1 MDKNKFNELLRSSFK
16 SDETEEWLDIHFNRP
31 IGLAFALMWQKLG
44 VTPNTITI
52 LSIFLGIAAGVMF
65 YFTDVAHN
73 VAGALLLMLAN
84 FCDST
89 DGQLARLTNQKS
101 LIGRILDGVSGDIWF
116 FAIYLAFVLRL
127 QDQLIPL
134 MSLRWG
140 IGIWVLAAIA
150 GFLVHIPQS
159 SLSDYYRQIH
169 LYFLLGREGSELDN
183 SAAQQAIAD
192 SLPREQWLARLFH
205 KFYGNYCRNQEVR
218 TPKFQAF
225 FAQYQQVQQSDPALA
240 ADISRQLLDGSRP
253 LMPLTNILTFNT
265 RAIVLSLT
273 AILNCPWVYFL
284 FEIIVLT
291 ILYVHMHHSHERLCQ
306 RLTEQMEPALQ
317 TDTQL

>member
-1 MDKNKFNELLRSSFK
+1 MDNKKFNELLRNSFK

-101 LIGRILDGVSGDIWF
+101 LIGRILDGISGDIWF

-134 MSLRWG
+134 MLLRWG

-205 KFYGNYCRNQEVR
+205 KFYGNYCKNQEVR

-225 FAQYQQVQQSDPALA
+225 FAQYQQVQQINPALA

-306 RLTEQMEPALQ
+306 RLTEQMESASQ
-317 TDTQL
+317 TDTPQ

>member
-1 MDKNKFNELLRSSFK
+1 MKKERFNELLRASFK
-16 SDETEEWLDIHFNRP
+16 SDETEEWLDVHFNRP
-31 IGLAFALMWQKLG
+31 IGLAFALLWQKLG

-65 YFTDVAHN
+65 YFTDLAHN
-73 VAGALLLMLAN
+73 VAGAILLMLAN

-101 LIGRILDGVSGDIWF
+101 LLGRVLDGVSGDIWF

-127 QDQLIPL
+127 QHQMIPL
-134 MSLRWG
+134 IGLRWG

-169 LYFLLGREGSELDN
+169 LYFLLGKEGSELDN
-183 SAAQQAIAD
+183 SQAQRELAD
-192 SLPREQWLARLFH
+192 SLPSEKWFDRIFH
-205 KFYGNYCRNQEVR
+205 KFYGNYCKNQEIR
-218 TPKFQAF
+218 TPQFQAF
-225 FAQYQQVQQSDPALA
+225 FARYQELKA
-240 ADISRQLLDGSRP
+240 ADPEKAAEISRQLLDGSRP
-253 LMPLTNILTFNT
+253 LMPIANILTFNT
-265 RAIVLSLT
+265 RAIVLSIT

-291 ILYVHMHHSHERLCQ
+291 ILYVHMHHTHERMCE
-306 RLTEQMEPALQ
+306 RLMGEMRNEENEK
-317 TDTQL
+317 

>member
-1 MDKNKFNELLRSSFK
+1 MDNKKFNELLRNSFK

-101 LIGRILDGVSGDIWF
+101 LIGRILDGISGDIWF

-205 KFYGNYCRNQEVR
+205 KFYGNYCKNQEVR

-225 FAQYQQVQQSDPALA
+225 FAQYQQVQQINPALA

-306 RLTEQMEPALQ
+306 RLTEQMESASQ
-317 TDTQL
+317 TDTQQ

>member
-1 MDKNKFNELLRSSFK
+1 MDKKKFNELLRSSFK

-159 SLSDYYRQIH
+159 Y
-169 LYFLLGREGSELDN
+169 N

-306 RLTEQMEPALQ
+306 RLTEQMEPAPQ

>member
-1 MDKNKFNELLRSSFK
+1 M
-16 SDETEEWLDIHFNRP
+16 
-31 IGLAFALMWQKLG
+31 
-44 VTPNTITI
+44 
-52 LSIFLGIAAGVMF
+52 
-65 YFTDVAHN
+65 
-73 VAGALLLMLAN
+73 
-84 FCDST
+84 
-89 DGQLARLTNQKS
+89 
-101 LIGRILDGVSGDIWF
+101 
-116 FAIYLAFVLRL
+116 
-127 QDQLIPL
+127 
-134 MSLRWG
+134 
-140 IGIWVLAAIA
+140 LAAIA

-183 SAAQQAIAD
+183 STAQQAIAD

-225 FAQYQQVQQSDPALA
+225 FAQYQQVQQSNPALA

-306 RLTEQMEPALQ
+306 RLTEQMEQAPQ
-317 TDTQL
+317 TDTQP